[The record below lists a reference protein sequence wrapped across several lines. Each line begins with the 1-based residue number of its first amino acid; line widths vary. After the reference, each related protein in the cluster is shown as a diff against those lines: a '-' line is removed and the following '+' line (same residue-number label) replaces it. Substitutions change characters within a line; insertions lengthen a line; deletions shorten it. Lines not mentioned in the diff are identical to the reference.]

1 MEKGTKT
8 TSLTEELGTRL
19 AYKGGES
26 VSEWKDRVK
35 MAHESALGRVL
46 PHYQIIETL
55 QKERK
60 SVMTFIYGGSL
71 GIGVLTTNFTGES
84 FMYFVEQ
91 TRTPMKFLTCSSF
104 QNRFSLTLAIREA
117 YRITRLALQR
127 GLFKRCFKTQY
138 MRGQGEIRRLAD

>member
-19 AYKGGES
+19 AFRGGES

-46 PHYQIIETL
+46 PQFRVLETL

-60 SVMTFIYGGSL
+60 SIMTFIYGSIL

-91 TRTPMKFLTCSSF
+91 TRTPMRFLTCSSF